1 MATAKDFA
9 ARGKVTAVRDG
20 LVVFAPTNTNY
31 QLYLQTARQYEGPI
45 GQLISC
51 SVRVKARKVYTVPSG
66 GGFIS
71 PLFGSPRILQ
81 GRALFVE
88 DSLVVIR
95 AGVAVEIELPTSVE
109 AVDLSEG
116 PIAAGTIV
124 NALALPGAT
133 FELR

>member
-51 SVRVKARKVYTVPSG
+51 AVRVKARKVYTVPSG

-81 GRALFVE
+81 GRALLVE

-95 AGVAVEIELPTSVE
+95 AGVAVEIELPTSVD
-109 AVDLSEG
+109 AMDLSEG
-116 PIAAGTIV
+116 PIAAGTFV
-124 NALALPGAT
+124 NAVALPGAT